1 MDNGLVLICIVDVS
15 MQVYI
20 KEYKINY
27 RYKEVFLRNILKC
40 LKIFIFEM
48 IQFELKVNDLFDILF
63 YDNISLFYY

>member
-40 LKIFIFEM
+40 LKIFMFEM
-48 IQFELKVNDLFDILF
+48 IQFELKNDLFDILF

>member
-20 KEYKINY
+20 IEYKINY

-40 LKIFIFEM
+40 LKIFMFEM
-48 IQFELKVNDLFDILF
+48 IQFELKNDLFDILF

>member
-1 MDNGLVLICIVDVS
+1 MDNGLVLIFIVDVS

-40 LKIFIFEM
+40 LKIFMFEM
-48 IQFELKVNDLFDILF
+48 IQFKLKNDLFDILF

>member
-27 RYKEVFLRNILKC
+27 RYKEVFCRNILKC

-48 IQFELKVNDLFDILF
+48 IQFELKNDLFDILF
-63 YDNISLFYY
+63 YENISLFYY